1 MFRIFGFGI
10 YFQHIFAR
18 QLHLS
23 SGGELMG
30 NFDKA
35 EEETSG
41 LLYVGQS
48 KALRTKENNGYYL
61 CRRGILRCDFQVKE
75 SVND

>member
-1 MFRIFGFGI
+1 
-10 YFQHIFAR
+10 
-18 QLHLS
+18 
-23 SGGELMG
+23 MG